1 MQKIVTCLWFDGHVQ
16 EALDLYTSLLPDSR
30 VLEVSHYAADAQ
42 RPKGEILSARF
53 TMQGQEFMLLNGGP
67 GYPHS
72 EAMSL
77 QIYCETQEEIDRLW
91 ARLTEG
97 GRESRCGWLVDRFG
111 VHWQI
116 VPTVV
121 GKLMSDPDPERA
133 RRVTEALLGMVKLD
147 IAALE
152 RAHRGE

>member
-1 MQKIVTCLWFDGHVQ
+1 MQKIVTCIWFDGHVQ

-30 VLEVSHYAADAQ
+30 VLGMSRYAADAQ
-42 RPKGEILSARF
+42 RPAGEILSANF

-67 GYPHS
+67 GFPHS

-77 QIYCETQEEIDRLW
+77 QIFSETQDEIDRLW
-91 ARLTEG
+91 AQLTEG
-97 GRESRCGWLVDRFG
+97 GRESQCGWLVDRFG

-116 VPTVV
+116 VPTVL
-121 GKLMSDPDPERA
+121 GPLMSDPDPERA
-133 RRVTEALLGMVKLD
+133 RRVTEALMGMVKLD